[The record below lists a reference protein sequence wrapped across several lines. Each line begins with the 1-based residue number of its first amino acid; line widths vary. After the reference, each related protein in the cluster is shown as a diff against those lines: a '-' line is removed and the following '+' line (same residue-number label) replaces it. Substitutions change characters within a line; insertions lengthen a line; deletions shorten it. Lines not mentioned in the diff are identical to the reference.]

1 MDETGKPTELG
12 RAVSARYRE
21 IMIDEFQDTNEVQ
34 NQIFCG
40 RIPGGKEF
48 VHGGD
53 MKQSIYRF
61 RLADPRFSCAT
72 IRQTLCSVR
81 RRRGRSASCCSAVFP
96 LPPGD
101 FGCGQ
106 LCMRQ
111 PDESGSG
118 GKWLHGRQAL
128 HFGAEYYVERSGC
141 DTEFYLVDHPKKMRK
156 PRQKKRSNALKRKRA
171 LWPAAF
177 GHCWT
182 NRFLCRMRRAG
193 CAPVREED
201 IVILLRSPGARQKLY
216 ERVLSE
222 QRIACSAE
230 GGEEFFSAMEVAVVY
245 AMLQLIDNP
254 HQDVPLISVLRSPVF
269 AFAPDRLAEIR
280 ARCPKGDF
288 FHCAAV
294 RRRGRYPAFSGGSG
308 AAALSGSGYERAP
321 AALAFV

>member
-118 GKWLHGRQAL
+118 GKWL
-128 HFGAEYYVERSGC
+128 
-141 DTEFYLVDHPKKMRK
+141 TRK
-156 PRQKKRSNALKRKRA
+156 T
-171 LWPAAF
+171 
-177 GHCWT
+177 G
-182 NRFLCRMRRAG
+182 
-193 CAPVREED
+193 
-201 IVILLRSPGARQKLY
+201 
-216 ERVLSE
+216 
-222 QRIACSAE
+222 
-230 GGEEFFSAMEVAVVY
+230 
-245 AMLQLIDNP
+245 
-254 HQDVPLISVLRSPVF
+254 
-269 AFAPDRLAEIR
+269 
-280 ARCPKGDF
+280 
-288 FHCAAV
+288 
-294 RRRGRYPAFSGGSG
+294 PAFSGGVLCR
-308 AAALSGSGYERAP
+308 ALRLRHGILFGGPSQKRCGSRGKRRGQMR
-321 AALAFV
+321 